1 MKRLLTASR
10 LSLLLVG
17 GLLAQTANAQ
27 SPATFKSGAKACL
40 RKNSVT
46 AARPIERAKVLT
58 LETYRFVA
66 TTAKCPRGY
75 REIATFATPELVQNI
90 TQNIINQS
98 PQGATGPRG
107 LTGET
112 GAQGAQ
118 GPQGI
123 QGLPGAAGAVGA
135 TGPQGPQGLPGAA
148 GAVGATGP
156 QGPAGV
162 AGAAGAVGATGPQ
175 GPQGLPGAAGAVGA
189 TGPQGP
195 TGAAGARGATGPQ
208 GPQGIQGLTGATGP
222 QGVQG
227 LPGTP
232 ADMTVVNNINTRVV
246 NLENYNQNVT
256 IPRIVN
262 LEANKQ
268 DRLNYFTPQGAMGF
282 GQFLYDVDSGSTGL
296 GLSFF
301 PCVAAHG
308 AGNAISSANGLVLN
322 TGGGLYQVTI
332 FGRLRGDSLT
342 RRASYSMTGDS
353 NTLTKFGSIS
363 RQGESE
369 NDSFNVT
376 ALIAVANGDQIK
388 MQRLCNAGG
397 ATEAEFIY
405 GVTWHRIG

>member
-1 MKRLLTASR
+1 MKHLFTASP

-17 GLLAQTANAQ
+17 GLLAQTANAP

-46 AARPIERAKVLT
+46 AVRPIERAKVLPI
-58 LETYRFVA
+58 ETYRFVA

-107 LTGET
+107 LTGAT
-112 GAQGAQ
+112 GAQGV
-118 GPQGI
+118 QGI
-123 QGLPGAAGAVGA
+123 
-135 TGPQGPQGLPGAA
+135 
-148 GAVGATGP
+148 
-156 QGPAGV
+156 
-162 AGAAGAVGATGPQ
+162 
-175 GPQGLPGAAGAVGA
+175 
-189 TGPQGP
+189 
-195 TGAAGARGATGPQ
+195 
-208 GPQGIQGLTGATGP
+208 
-222 QGVQG
+222 
-227 LPGTP
+227 PGTP
-232 ADMTVVNNINTRVV
+232 ADLAVVNNINTRVV

-256 IPRIVN
+256 IPRIGN

-268 DRLNYFTPQGAMGF
+268 DTLNYFTPEQGATGF
-282 GQFLYDVDSGSTGL
+282 GQFLHDVHYGSTGL

-301 PCVAAHG
+301 P
-308 AGNAISSANGLVLN
+308 GNAISSANGLVLN
-322 TGGGLYQVTI
+322 TGGGLYKGTI

-363 RQGESE
+363 RQRESE

-376 ALIAVANGDQIK
+376 ALIAVANGDLRK
-388 MQRLCNAGG
+388 NHTTDAPPSENAPGG
-397 ATEAEFIY
+397 AS
-405 GVTWHRIG
+405 